1 MTATTKLLT
10 VVIPVYNRA
19 GIVNRTLASVH
30 SQNLDD
36 TAIILVDNNST
47 DGTNGLLASWRD
59 SMRQAGR
66 DVTLLSES
74 RSGAAAARNRGLNAS
89 ESPWVMFFDSDDEM
103 TPGHIEGVVG
113 CIRKFPGADII
124 GWEISQQ
131 LPSGKRHKGRFETR
145 KPIWNHLMHG
155 TLSTQRYAARTA
167 LLMEAGAW
175 NPEMRGWD
183 DYELGVRLLA
193 RQPHMVKLKGERVVT
208 HFLAESITGNRFSD
222 DPQKWEQALDAV
234 DATLMS
240 AGSPTI
246 WTDVR
251 RAILAGRYR
260 REGARSE
267 ARRLMNGTLLRHNGA
282 WSRIALRLIATKER
296 ILPVGTTTF
305 ARLFFRR

>member
-1 MTATTKLLT
+1 M
-10 VVIPVYNRA
+10 YNRA